1 MDNVIEKVLTIKGIF
16 QTKVLAEMNIQ
27 TQFQYSVSTNSRDK
41 LIMHESVFL
50 EKTDNHSRYLGLSIT
65 ISVSD
70 GRRII
75 Q

>member
-50 EKTDNHSRYLGLSIT
+50 ERTDNHSRYLGLSIT